1 MRNINI
7 YFSLSERVL
16 VQARF
21 QYAAEGAKLF
31 CVSQSAEGPEPRLF
45 VNVNSKHSVT
55 TINYSLIKAGWQN
68 STSLSLLL
76 SDLHMAPFLS
86 HYPSDPQRA
95 E

>member
-1 MRNINI
+1 MRNVNI
-7 YFSLSERVL
+7 YFSLSEQVL

-21 QYAAEGAKLF
+21 QYAADGAKLF

-86 HYPSDPQRA
+86 RYPSDPQRT